1 LLVPQVAQDVL
12 DEHLSLTRKI
22 GREADARKRT
32 EHIVQMTLA
41 RELDHAAGRSVM
53 QARVFARIPYKVR
66 GALTRGEQIEAMH
79 ECRGADFRPRIIYA
93 RKLVNGRYTEVVID
107 VICAN
112 KYL

>member
-1 LLVPQVAQDVL
+1 MKKLIVLAPLVLVGCASQPMGQNLVVERDV
-12 DEHLSLTRKI
+12 H
-22 GREADARKRT
+22 
-32 EHIVQMTLA
+32 
-41 RELDHAAGRSVM
+41 
-53 QARVFARIPYKVR
+53 P
-66 GALTRGEQIEAMH
+66 LTRGEQIEAMH

>member
-1 LLVPQVAQDVL
+1 MKKLFVLAPLVLVGCASQPMGQNLVVERDV
-12 DEHLSLTRKI
+12 H
-22 GREADARKRT
+22 
-32 EHIVQMTLA
+32 
-41 RELDHAAGRSVM
+41 
-53 QARVFARIPYKVR
+53 P
-66 GALTRGEQIEAMH
+66 LTRGEQIEAMH

>member
-1 LLVPQVAQDVL
+1 MKKLIVLAPLVLVGCSSQPMGQNLVVERDV
-12 DEHLSLTRKI
+12 H
-22 GREADARKRT
+22 
-32 EHIVQMTLA
+32 
-41 RELDHAAGRSVM
+41 
-53 QARVFARIPYKVR
+53 P
-66 GALTRGEQIEAMH
+66 LTRGEQIEAMH

>member
-1 LLVPQVAQDVL
+1 MTKLIVLAPLVLAGCASQPMGQSLVVERDV
-12 DEHLSLTRKI
+12 H
-22 GREADARKRT
+22 
-32 EHIVQMTLA
+32 
-41 RELDHAAGRSVM
+41 
-53 QARVFARIPYKVR
+53 P
-66 GALTRGEQIEAMH
+66 LTRGEQIEAMH

>member
-1 LLVPQVAQDVL
+1 MKKLFFLAPLVLVGCASQPMGQNLVVERDV
-12 DEHLSLTRKI
+12 H
-22 GREADARKRT
+22 
-32 EHIVQMTLA
+32 
-41 RELDHAAGRSVM
+41 
-53 QARVFARIPYKVR
+53 P
-66 GALTRGEQIEAMH
+66 LTRGEQIEAMH

>member
-1 LLVPQVAQDVL
+1 MKKLFVLAPLVLVGCSSQPMGQTLVVERDV
-12 DEHLSLTRKI
+12 H
-22 GREADARKRT
+22 
-32 EHIVQMTLA
+32 
-41 RELDHAAGRSVM
+41 
-53 QARVFARIPYKVR
+53 P
-66 GALTRGEQIEAMH
+66 LTRGEQIEAMH

>member
-1 LLVPQVAQDVL
+1 MTKLIMLAPLVLVGCASQPVGQSMSSSMGQTLVVERDV
-12 DEHLSLTRKI
+12 HP
-22 GREADARKRT
+22 
-32 EHIVQMTLA
+32 M
-41 RELDHAAGRSVM
+41 
-53 QARVFARIPYKVR
+53 
-66 GALTRGEQIEAMH
+66 TRGEQIEAMH